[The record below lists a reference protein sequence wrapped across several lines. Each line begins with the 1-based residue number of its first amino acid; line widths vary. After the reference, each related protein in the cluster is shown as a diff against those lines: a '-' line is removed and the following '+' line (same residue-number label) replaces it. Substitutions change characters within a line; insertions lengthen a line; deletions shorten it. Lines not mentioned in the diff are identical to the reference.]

1 MSCDFGCLLISIHFP
16 DFSSCDAGSKPSKPA
31 LRGRFK
37 LSMPMQTSFCH
48 SKKEYCVYNRPVDEF
63 TDDNRMMYSSHICI
77 ILDCVIS
84 TIYIF
89 RDYLW
94 WWYMIVMLLTFSF
107 LTCKTWHCWLEQ
119 VAASQHHSPHS
130 DVHAVM
136 TAADTPICPKSVISL
151 DTKSAE
157 SEVRQPRITEN
168 SWKFAW

>member
-84 TIYIF
+84 TIYI
-89 RDYLW
+89 YLETI
-94 WWYMIVMLLTFSF
+94 YDDGI
-107 LTCKTWHCWLEQ
+107 
-119 VAASQHHSPHS
+119 
-130 DVHAVM
+130 
-136 TAADTPICPKSVISL
+136 
-151 DTKSAE
+151 
-157 SEVRQPRITEN
+157 
-168 SWKFAW
+168 